1 MILLIAQAAI
11 TVTGAIV
18 RVTGSGLGC
27 ETWPNCQPGTLF
39 PKAGV
44 RPWIHQI
51 IEFGNRTLTIVLVAI
66 AVAVVWA
73 MYKAQRRQEL
83 KILAWVGIA
92 GIIAQAVI
100 GGISVHLDL
109 QWWAVALHFLPSE
122 ILVWAAAILYT
133 RIAQPDDGV
142 KVRKF
147 SPVIQALAITGAVTL
162 CISLMTGT
170 MTTGTG
176 PHAGDE
182 VAGQSGRLA
191 IETSTMAHIHS
202 YFVYLFIAVVAAI
215 IILSYRAKGAAIAR
229 RNAWIL
235 VVLLVVQAIIGL
247 SQYHFGVP
255 AWMVPIHVGVS
266 SAVTA
271 FTAFLYALGVKREGG
286 KAVITGSPDSEKL
299 LARN

>member
-1 MILLIAQAAI
+1 MILLVAQSAI

-27 ETWPNCQPGTLF
+27 DTWPNCQPGTLF
-39 PKAGV
+39 PQEGA

-51 IEFGNRTLTIVLVAI
+51 IEFGNRTLTFVLVAI

-73 MYKAQRRQEL
+73 IYKAQRRQEL

-92 GIIAQAVI
+92 GILVQAVI

-122 ILVWAAAILYT
+122 ILVWAAAVLYT

-142 KVRKF
+142 RVRKF
-147 SPVIQALAITGAVTL
+147 TSAIQALAVTAAVAL
-162 CISLMTGT
+162 WISLMTGT

-176 PHAGDE
+176 PHAGDA
-182 VAGQSGRLA
+182 VAGQTGRLA

-215 IILSYRAKGAAIAR
+215 IVMSYRAKGAEITR
-229 RNAWIL
+229 NNAWIL

-247 SQYHFGVP
+247 TQYHFNVP

-286 KAVITGSPDSEKL
+286 KATITGSPASEEL
-299 LARN
+299 LARS